1 MPQQSAAYVVLSV
14 YWSMPRIFTKK
25 NPVTLFTVQVKHAVL
40 ITYFVCLQG
49 LMRYAY
55 DLDKDKEYQAGT
67 VYVNGRSHREHNL
80 YDYANVSEYFS
91 TTVLTQ
97 IQISLRLC

>member
-1 MPQQSAAYVVLSV
+1 MPI
-14 YWSMPRIFTKK
+14 IFTKK
-25 NPVTLFTVQVKHAVL
+25 NPVTLFTVQVRHAVL

-67 VYVNGRSHREHNL
+67 VYVNGRSHTEHNL

>member
-1 MPQQSAAYVVLSV
+1 VPQQSAIYVVLSV
-14 YWSMPRIFTKK
+14 YWIMPIIFTKK
-25 NPVTLFTVQVKHAVL
+25 NLWHYLLMFPVQVRHAVL

-67 VYVNGRSHREHNL
+67 VYVNGRPHTEHNL
-80 YDYANVSEYFS
+80 YDYANVSEYC
-91 TTVLTQ
+91 LPPC
-97 IQISLRLC
+97 LCK

>member
-1 MPQQSAAYVVLSV
+1 MFP
-14 YWSMPRIFTKK
+14 
-25 NPVTLFTVQVKHAVL
+25 VQVRHAAL

-67 VYVNGRSHREHNL
+67 VYVNGRSHTEHNL
-80 YDYANVSEYFS
+80 YDYAKRKWIFCYDYANIREYFS

>member
-1 MPQQSAAYVVLSV
+1 MPI
-14 YWSMPRIFTKK
+14 IFTKK

-80 YDYANVSEYFS
+80 LYW
-91 TTVLTQ
+91 
-97 IQISLRLC
+97 